1 MRRTS
6 LPITLV
12 LLLVSACS
20 SSSENSDWNRTSST
34 VYVATKTA
42 PPVAENGRLPNG
54 KYWAQVHQVLNS
66 SSVVFLVQQARFG
79 ETCEKWATDNG
90 MQEGCPNDYAVDSS
104 QQLIL
109 AAPTLEWFSLANP
122 SDSSVNYDV
131 KRSTLIDLIRGK
143 SVTTPDGY
151 VWTNF
156 PFILT
161 VKDSEVIRAQ
171 QMWVP

>member
-1 MRRTS
+1 
-6 LPITLV
+6 
-12 LLLVSACS
+12 
-20 SSSENSDWNRTSST
+20 
-34 VYVATKTA
+34 
-42 PPVAENGRLPNG
+42 
-54 KYWAQVHQVLNS
+54 
-66 SSVVFLVQQARFG
+66 
-79 ETCEKWATDNG
+79 